1 MERIEIEEKIRLI
14 LVSLLKH
21 ERFEM
26 RDELSASE
34 VDGWDSLS
42 HMLIISEIEARYNI
56 KFKLKEL
63 NKLNSIGSLIEVVS
77 QNLAKS

>member
-1 MERIEIEEKIRLI
+1 MGRCEIEEKIRLI
-14 LVSLLKH
+14 LVSVLKH

-26 RDELSASE
+26 RDELGASE

-42 HMLIISEIEARYNI
+42 HMLIISEIEAQYNI

-63 NKLNSIGSLIEVVS
+63 NKLYSIGSLIDVVQS
-77 QNLAKS
+77 KL